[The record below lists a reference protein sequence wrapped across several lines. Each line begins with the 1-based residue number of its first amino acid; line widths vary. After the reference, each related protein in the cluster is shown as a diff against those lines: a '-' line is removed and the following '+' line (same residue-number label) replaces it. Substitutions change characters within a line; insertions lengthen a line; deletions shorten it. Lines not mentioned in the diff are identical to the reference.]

1 MHFKVLAEK
10 VRYLKETTGGQSD
23 MGNVFDDI
31 RERSEAIGEAA
42 GVKRGS
48 HDCSLAIAERLIR
61 RGKETYAEIAE
72 LTGLP
77 LEEVSN
83 LAQK

>member
-1 MHFKVLAEK
+1 
-10 VRYLKETTGGQSD
+10 

-31 RERSEAIGEAA
+31 RERSKAEGEAIGEKRGEAIGEKKGEAKGEAA
-42 GVKRGS
+42 GLKRGS
-48 HDCSLAIAERLIR
+48 HDCSMAIAERLIR

-77 LEEVSN
+77 LEEVSS